1 MIARIIEFSV
11 RNRWM
16 VIIAWLGIAIWG
28 LYAVLHTPVD
38 AIPDLSENQVIVF
51 TDWMG
56 RSPQDIEDQI
66 TYPLS
71 VQLQGLA
78 GVKVIRSSS
87 EFNFSMITIIFD
99 EKTDFYFARTRVL
112 ERLQI
117 ASASL
122 PTGVVP
128 YLAPDATAL
137 GQIFWYTVEGEGKSL
152 DELRAI
158 QDWSVRYQL
167 NSIPGVAEVSGVGG
181 FVREYQ
187 VDVDPNKL
195 RVYDLPLGTV
205 YAAIANSNKSVGGK
219 VLTQGN
225 TEYLIRGVGWL
236 QGVADLENVVITSR
250 NGVPVQLK
258 DVSAVQLGPGFRRS
272 ALEKDGREVVG
283 GVVLMRYGENPLV
296 ITQRIKDKI
305 RDLQA
310 GLPQGVRIV
319 PFYDRTR
326 LIESAIHTVTG
337 TLREEIIIASIAILL
352 ILTHFRSA
360 FVVCITLPMAVLVSF
375 LFMYYLGVSSNIMSL
390 AGIAISIGILV
401 DAAVVMVE
409 NATHEIH
416 QHFGHEKVSGDTTE
430 LVVKS
435 CRLVGRPIFFSVIIM
450 LVSFLPIFAFGGQE
464 GKLSHPLAFT
474 KSFAM
479 IGVAILA
486 ITLVPAMIPLL
497 VRGRLSGEEDNWIV
511 RSFINIYKPLLSWI
525 IDRPG
530 FVWWIMGAILSLG
543 AGFTG
548 SPVISALALAAGI
561 TFVVLGIRKTG
572 WTMWVVIAVVVFTFL
587 AATLSRQGVHMPA
600 VSVPHAV
607 RVALPWLIRSAV
619 IAFLILAMVLRHWR
633 PVAVASLMA
642 IAFVADTSFRKLGG
656 EFMPSLNEGAIL
668 DMPTAAPRIAT
679 AQALDD
685 VMVRNRFMRSMPEI
699 EQVVGKVG
707 RADTSTDPSGI
718 EMVET
723 IVNLKPTSWWPK
735 RLWRFDDTLDQ
746 AARVASQ
753 MQQRNWLRS
762 DNVKPD
768 DWAEVIR
775 AVHDTD
781 YAKRYPRLGPAA
793 DLINTASSV
802 AAEKF
807 DRTMRNLARR
817 RQVEYE
823 PQLAHEL
830 TAMAFDGLVAHV
842 RSISRRAGRNALLRE
857 PTPAERDQMIT
868 AGLPHAAL
876 LADVPRLEE
885 LDKLLGLFRTELVER
900 GIADNRDDLLLDD
913 PGLLRSGVAFLRRSL
928 GEKVPDFAER
938 TLDQIDVR
946 RNELW
951 RERTKTLNWELA
963 DQAPDTINDLLIDAL
978 LRTAAGTPL
987 AGTQPDA
994 AAMRA
999 MRTELNA
1006 PLAKGLLLWQKKK
1019 GDVLKEMDSELQM
1032 PGWGNAWTQPI
1043 INRVNMLATGV
1054 RTQIGVKVFGPT
1066 GKPMKEAIADIQRVT
1081 NEIAAKLRTVR
1092 GAVDVV
1098 PDFADGKRY
1107 LEITIDR
1114 DKAARYGVNVGEL
1127 SEVIETAIGGD
1138 KITQTLEGRQRF
1150 PVRVRYAR
1158 EYWQDAD
1165 AIGNILVTAST
1176 TPAQLLAITTRGG
1189 GAGSGSAPSRGTA
1202 GQMAGAGGAPGAGM
1216 GGASVSG
1223 GGGAGSSST
1232 GAPPMTTSANNSS
1245 NPVGSVQ
1252 PGVAGAVQIPLRLVA
1267 DIRFVEGPNAIKAEN
1282 GRLRNYVTL
1291 NVRERDIVGF
1301 VDEARQAIKSIEA
1314 NLAGTGMS
1322 IEWSGEF
1329 EHQVRARQT
1338 MAVIFPMVIIAI
1350 LFLLYV
1356 TFHEILDT
1364 LLVFLAVIGALCGSL
1379 MFQALFGF
1387 NFSVIVS
1394 IGYVAAFGMATQTGV
1409 IMLVYLREAID
1420 RHGGLEKIA
1429 TLEDLRRL
1437 VIEGAVHRL
1446 RPKLLTEGV
1455 AIIGLVPMLWATGTG
1470 AEIMRPMAAPVLGGL
1485 LISDEVIDIM
1495 IPVMFYWIRR
1505 GRWLKSRAGRA
1516 NASPT
1521 AQQPSNSGEVIA
1533 VASDPVLA

>member
-1 MIARIIEFSV
+1 MIAKIIEFSV

-16 VIIAWLGIAIWG
+16 VIVVWIGIAIWG

-51 TDWMG
+51 ADWMG
-56 RSPQDIEDQI
+56 RSPQDIEDQV

-78 GVKVIRSSS
+78 GIKSIRSSS
-87 EFNFSMITIIFD
+87 EFNFSMISIIFD
-99 EKTDFYFARTRVL
+99 ESVNFDTARNRVL
-112 ERLQI
+112 QKLQL
-117 ASASL
+117 ASAKM
-122 PTGVVP
+122 PTGVTP
-128 YLAPDATAL
+128 YLAPEATAL
-137 GQIFWYTVEGEGKSL
+137 GQIFWYTVEGEGRSL

-167 NSIPGVAEVSGVGG
+167 QSTPGVAEVASVGG

-205 YAAIANSNKSVGGK
+205 YGAIANSNKSVGGK

-236 QGVADLENVVITSR
+236 KDLDDLASVVITSR
-250 NGVPVQLK
+250 SGVPVHLK
-258 DVSAVQLGPGFRRS
+258 DVATVTLGPEFRRS
-272 ALEKDGREVVG
+272 ALEKNGREVVG
-283 GVVLMRYGENPLV
+283 GVVLMRYGENPLI
-296 ITQRIKDKI
+296 ITDRIKDKI
-305 RDLQA
+305 RELQA
-310 GLPQGVRIV
+310 GLPEGVRIV

-375 LFMYYLGVSSNIMSL
+375 LFMYYLGISSNIMSL

-409 NATHEIH
+409 NATHELH

-435 CRLVGRPIFFSVIIM
+435 CRLVGRPIFFAVVIM
-450 LVSFLPIFAFGGQE
+450 LVSFLPIFAFSGQE

-486 ITLVPAMIPLL
+486 ITLVPAIIPLFI
-497 VRGRLSGEEDNWIV
+497 RGKLSGEDDNWIV

-543 AGFTG
+543 AGFVE
-548 SPVISALALAAGI
+548 SPVISALALAVGI
-561 TFVVLGIRKTG
+561 TFVVLGIRSTG
-572 WTMWVVIAVVVFTFL
+572 WTMWVVIAVVLATFFASGL
-587 AATLSRQGVHMPA
+587 GREGAHLPSVT
-600 VSVPHAV
+600 VPHAV
-607 RVALPWLIRSAV
+607 RVAAPWMIWFVVLGFI
-619 IAFLILAMVLRHWR
+619 ILAMFLRHWR
-633 PVAVASLMA
+633 TVAVATLML
-642 IAFVADTSFRKLGG
+642 IAFYADTNFRKLGG
-656 EFMPSLNEGAIL
+656 EFMPSLNEGSIL

-685 VMVRNRFMRSMPEI
+685 VMIRDRLIQSMPEV
-699 EQVVGKVG
+699 ELAVGKVG
-707 RADTSTDPSGI
+707 RAETSTDPSGI

-723 IVNLKPTSWWPK
+723 IITLKPHEWWPK
-735 RLWRFDDTLDQ
+735 RQWKFDDALDYG
-746 AARVASQ
+746 AILAGE
-753 MQQRNWLRS
+753 MQRRGWLRAEKLQPEQWS
-762 DNVKPD
+762 DV
-768 DWAEVIR
+768 VR
-775 AVHDTD
+775 AVGDPL
-781 YAKRYPRLGPAA
+781 YVQRYPRLGKPSEV
-793 DLINTASSV
+793 LNTASSV
-802 AAEKF
+802 AVEKF
-807 DRTMRNLARR
+807 DRIMRDFARQ
-817 RQVEYE
+817 RQIEYE
-823 PQLAHEL
+823 PQIAKEL
-830 TAMAFDGLVAHV
+830 GALTFDQLIEHARKLPPKNGEPALRRNPTEQEREQIVA
-842 RSISRRAGRNALLRE
+842 AG
-857 PTPAERDQMIT
+857 QSSSV
-868 AGLPHAAL
+868 L
-876 LADVPRLEE
+876 LAQSLRQEE
-885 LDKLLGLFRTELVER
+885 LDKLLATFRKELKSR
-900 GIADNRDDLLLDD
+900 QLINDRDDLLLDT
-913 PGLLRSGVAFLRRSL
+913 PSSVRAALSFLKQSL
-928 GEKVPDFAER
+928 GSKVPDFAER
-938 TLDQIDVR
+938 TLQKLELQRD
-946 RNELW
+946 ELW
-951 RERTKTLNWELA
+951 RQRTKILNWQLA
-963 DQAPDTINDLLIDAL
+963 DQAPDAINDLLIDAL
-978 LRTAAGTPL
+978 LRTAAGTPM
-987 AGTQPDA
+987 AGTQPDSKAVA
-994 AAMRA
+994 ALRS
-999 MRTELNA
+999 ELK
-1006 PLAKGLLLWQKKK
+1006 PSLAKRLFLWQKSKD
-1019 GDVLKEMDSELQM
+1019 DVLMEMDSELQV

-1054 RTQIGVKVFGPT
+1054 RTQIGVKVYGPT
-1066 GKPMKEAIADIQRVT
+1066 GKPIDQSIYDIQRVT
-1081 NEIAAKLRTVR
+1081 NEIAAKLKTIR

-1098 PDFADGKRY
+1098 PDLAEGKRY

-1114 DKAARYGVNVGEL
+1114 EKAARYGVNVSDL
-1127 SEVIETAIGGD
+1127 SEVVETAIGGD
-1138 KITQTLEGRQRF
+1138 KITQTVEGRQRF

-1158 EYWQDAD
+1158 EYWQDAE
-1165 AIGNILVTAST
+1165 AISNILVTAQTSPVELLIPQGGRARGSAA
-1176 TPAQLLAITTRGG
+1176 PANRLESAKSNGAAGAMGGGMGAGNPSGAGATGSMGGSGAQMAGG
-1189 GAGSGSAPSRGTA
+1189 GAPSG
-1202 GQMAGAGGAPGAGM
+1202 
-1216 GGASVSG
+1216 
-1223 GGGAGSSST
+1223 
-1232 GAPPMTTSANNSS
+1232 
-1245 NPVGSVQ
+1245 NPVGSLQ
-1252 PGVAGAVQIPLRLVA
+1252 PKTTGGAQIPLRMVA

-1291 NVRERDIVGF
+1291 NVRDRDIVGF
-1301 VDEARQAIKSIEA
+1301 VEEARQATKAIEEK
-1314 NLAGTGMS
+1314 LAGTGMS

-1338 MAVIFPMVIIAI
+1338 MAIIFPMVIVVI

-1356 TFHEILDT
+1356 TFHEMLDT

-1387 NFSVIVS
+1387 NFSVVVS

-1420 RHGGLEKIA
+1420 RHGGIERIA
-1429 TLEDLRRL
+1429 SLEDLRRY

-1455 AIIGLVPMLWATGTG
+1455 AIVGLVPMLWASGTG

-1505 GRWLKSRAGRA
+1505 KRWLKLHAPAPAPTPVVEEGQ
-1516 NASPT
+1516 SPVET
-1521 AQQPSNSGEVIA
+1521 DNLVPA
-1533 VASDPVLA
+1533 

>member
-1 MIARIIEFSV
+1 MIAKIIEFSV

-122 PTGVVP
+122 PAGVTP

-167 NSIPGVAEVSGVGG
+167 NSIPGVSEVASVGG

-225 TEYLIRGVGWL
+225 TEYLVRGVGWL
-236 QGVADLENVVITSR
+236 QGVNDLENVVITSR

-258 DVSAVQLGPGFRRS
+258 DVAAVQLGPEFRRS
-272 ALEKDGREVVG
+272 ALEKDGREAVG

-296 ITQRIKDKI
+296 ITERIKEKV
-305 RDLQA
+305 RELQA

-409 NATHEIH
+409 NATHELH
-416 QHFGHEKVSGDTTE
+416 QQFGHEKVRGDTTE

-435 CRLVGRPIFFSVIIM
+435 CRLVGRPIFFSVVIM

-479 IGVAILA
+479 IGVAIFA
-486 ITLVPAMIPLL
+486 ITLVPAMIP
-497 VRGRLSGEEDNWIV
+497 VFIKGRLSGEDDNWIV
-511 RSFINIYKPLLSWI
+511 RSFIHIYKPLLSWI
-525 IDRPG
+525 IDRPHW
-530 FVWWIMGAILSLG
+530 VWWMMGSI
-543 AGFTG
+543 
-548 SPVISALALAAGI
+548 VALAAGFI
-561 TFVVLGIRKTG
+561 DSLIVQQAAVGAAVL
-572 WTMWVVIAVVVFTFL
+572 L
-587 AATLSRQGVHMPA
+587 
-600 VSVPHAV
+600 
-607 RVALPWLIRSAV
+607 VALGARGKRWTWRAAAALSLV
-619 IAFLILAMVLRHWR
+619 LLAL
-633 PVAVASLMA
+633 
-642 IAFVADTSFRKLGG
+642 VADTRFRKLGG
-656 EFMPSLNEGAIL
+656 EFMPSLNEGSIL
-668 DMPTAAPRIAT
+668 DMPTSAPRVAT

-685 VMVRNRFMRSMPEI
+685 VMVRDRFMRSVPEV

-707 RADTSTDPSGI
+707 RAETSTDPSGI

-723 IVNLKPTSWWPK
+723 IVNLKPRDWWPK
-735 RLWRFDDTLDQ
+735 RMLRFDDAMRQ
-746 AARVASQ
+746 AKVVAEA
-753 MQQRNWLRS
+753 MRQRAWLRGTS
-762 DNVKPD
+762 D
-768 DWAEVIR
+768 E
-775 AVHDTD
+775 
-781 YAKRYPRLGPAA
+781 L
-793 DLINTASSV
+793 LNTATSV
-802 AAEKF
+802 AVEKF
-807 DRTMRNLARR
+807 DRTMRELARR

-823 PQLAHEL
+823 PQVAREL
-830 TAMAFDGLVAHV
+830 TATALAELIEHARARHV
-842 RSISRRAGRNALLRE
+842 IHRD
-857 PTPAERDQMIT
+857 PTNAERDEMIER
-868 AGLPHAAL
+868 GSPHGVL
-876 LADVPRLEE
+876 LAQVPRQEE
-885 LDKLLGLFRTELVER
+885 LDKLLAMFRVELVKHEI
-900 GIADNRDDLLLDD
+900 GENRDDLLLDA
-913 PGLLRSGVAFLRRSL
+913 PGVIRSSMSFVRQAIGGKA
-928 GEKVPDFAER
+928 PDFAER
-938 TLDQIDVR
+938 ALDKLEAR
-946 RNELW
+946 RDRLW
-951 RERTKTLNWELA
+951 RERTKSLNWELA
-963 DQAPDTINDLLIDAL
+963 DYAPDTINDLLIDAL
-978 LRTAAGTPL
+978 IRTAAGTPM
-987 AGTQPDA
+987 AGTQPDEQA
-994 AAMRA
+994 VKSLRA
-999 MRTELNA
+999 QLKE
-1006 PLAKGLLLWQKKK
+1006 PLAKSLFLWQKTKD
-1019 GDVLKEMDSELQM
+1019 DVLKEMDSALQM

-1066 GKPMKEAIADIQRVT
+1066 GKPVQEAIGDIQRVT
-1081 NEIAAKLRTVR
+1081 NEIAAKLKTIR

-1098 PDFADGKRY
+1098 PDLAEGKRY
-1107 LEITIDR
+1107 LEIAIDR
-1114 DKAARYGVNVGEL
+1114 DKAARYGVNVGDL

-1176 TPAQLLAITTRGG
+1176 TPAELLNLQGKGSGFRVQGSVIPAQPPASGMGMGG
-1189 GAGSGSAPSRGTA
+1189 GSAAPKMSEQRTAGAMGPAGSG
-1202 GQMAGAGGAPGAGM
+1202 
-1216 GGASVSG
+1216 GASDSIG
-1223 GGGAGSSST
+1223 NRQ
-1232 GAPPMTTSANNSS
+1232 SAIGNL
-1245 NPVGSVQ
+1245 
-1252 PGVAGAVQIPLRLVA
+1252 QIPLRLVA

-1282 GRLRNYVTL
+1282 GRLRNYVML
-1291 NVRERDIVGF
+1291 NVRDRDIVGF
-1301 VDEARQAIKSIEA
+1301 VEEARQAIKPIEA
-1314 NLAGTGMS
+1314 SLAGSGMS
-1322 IEWSGEF
+1322 VEWSGEF

-1338 MAVIFPMVIIAI
+1338 MAVIFPMVVVVI

-1356 TFHEILDT
+1356 TFHSFLDT

-1394 IGYVAAFGMATQTGV
+1394 IGYVAAFGMATETGV

-1420 RHGGLEKIA
+1420 RHGGLSKVES
-1429 TLEDLRRL
+1429 LEDLRRI

-1455 AIIGLVPMLWATGTG
+1455 AIVGLVPMLWATGTG

-1485 LISDEVIDIM
+1485 LISDEVIDIL
-1495 IPVMFYWIRR
+1495 IPVMFYWIRKR
-1505 GRWLKSRAGRA
+1505 RWERLRQTMRDS
-1516 NASPT
+1516 SPT
-1521 AQQPSNSGEVIA
+1521 GV
-1533 VASDPVLA
+1533 PVLGELAAV